1 VAGFRGAPPA
11 DEPALIDLVLRLS
24 KLAIDRPEIVELDLN
39 PLFALPEGYLPVD
52 ARIRVEPVREGPPL
66 KGW

>member
-1 VAGFRGAPPA
+1 M
-11 DEPALIDLVLRLS
+11 LRLS
-24 KLAIDRPEIVELDLN
+24 KLAIDRPEIAELDLN